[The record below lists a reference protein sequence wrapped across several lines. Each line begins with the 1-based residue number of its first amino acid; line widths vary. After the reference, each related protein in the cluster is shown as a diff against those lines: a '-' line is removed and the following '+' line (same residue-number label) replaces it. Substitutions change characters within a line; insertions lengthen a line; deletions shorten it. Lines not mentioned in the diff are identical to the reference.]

1 MKSHTWL
8 KNALAAFCSLILFVG
23 PTEARTGEKALTFG
37 GHTLGE
43 GLSDFTA
50 KFPSAVCQS
59 PAQAALAEVGTT
71 LGLPEKPGLLRCLVD
86 GPIRTL
92 AFPSLNVRFA
102 AAKSC
107 VRAIFNQKRLT
118 NLTYIV
124 EGSAADDL
132 LTMFENQYGPVMHK
146 YRADDG
152 SERISIDKMVGWA
165 HGAEVLN
172 LSFMSVKNEV
182 PNGAAALSNAQV
194 EKLVVLHLYD
204 RRYE

>member
-1 MKSHTWL
+1 MKTHIWI
-8 KNALAAFCSLILFVG
+8 KNALAACCHLILLVG
-23 PTEARTGEKALTFG
+23 PMEARPRERALTFG
-37 GHTLGE
+37 GHALGE
-43 GLSDFTA
+43 ELSDFRA

-59 PAQAALAEVGTT
+59 PAQAALAELGTT

-86 GPIRTL
+86 GPIPTL
-92 AFPSLNVRFA
+92 AFPSLNVRFV
-102 AAKSC
+102 AAKTC
-107 VRAIFNQKRLT
+107 VLAVFNQNRLT
-118 NLTYIV
+118 NLTYVV
-124 EGSAADDL
+124 EGTAAEDL

-152 SERISIDKMVGWA
+152 SERINIDKMVGWA

-172 LSFMSVKNEV
+172 LSFMSVRNEV
-182 PNGAAALSNAQV
+182 PNGTATLSNAQL